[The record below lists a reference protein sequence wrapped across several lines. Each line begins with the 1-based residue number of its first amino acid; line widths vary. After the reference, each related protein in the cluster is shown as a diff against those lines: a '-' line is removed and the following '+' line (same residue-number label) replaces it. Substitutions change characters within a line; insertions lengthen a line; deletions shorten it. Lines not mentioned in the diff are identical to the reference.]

1 MKVEKSILR
10 EMCWDDCP
18 EGWEVLD
25 NEVTGSG
32 RWSEYHT
39 MVFRMIG
46 DDRCWAVNYSV
57 GLTEM
62 QDERPFENEPD
73 MVEVFE
79 VKPVEK
85 VIIEYVRV

>member
-1 MKVEKSILR
+1 MKVEKEILV

-39 MVFRMIG
+39 MVFRMAN
-46 DDRCWAVNYSV
+46 DDKIYAVDYSC

-62 QDERPFENEPD
+62 QDERPFEYEPD
-73 MVEVFE
+73 MVEVYE
-79 VKPVEK
+79 VKAVEK
-85 VIIEYVRV
+85 TVITYVPV